1 VHAHAKMLTIY
12 QHGKLSLEPLR
23 FLARVKENDDCPLPS
38 PCISVEKDWKGG
50 FGCGKYGAGKRRKL
64 R

>member
-1 VHAHAKMLTIY
+1 MLTIY

-38 PCISVEKDWKGG
+38 PCISVEKDWNGG
-50 FGCGKYGAGKRRKL
+50 FGCGKYGAGKAT
-64 R
+64 